1 MFKTNLFIYFL
12 IISFSSLAKE
22 SAEGNIIINN
32 EAQSSSGNQNV
43 ITAPALIPSDSD
55 KLRTLRQKQEIE
67 TEDSILKELEK
78 QRILD
83 ERKRFHNI
91 FNKETS
97 SDKASPAPS
106 SPPLQT
112 PVKQRFFFEEKSF
125 FALGAGL
132 VNYYNVTNVNSTEVP
147 AFLFS
152 FGGYGYKER
161 IIFDVSAYY
170 AVHYLKT
177 PHENYQD
184 IRERLHEPSLA
195 ISLKYVLLKGKA
207 KPYLGLTGALVGRKW
222 NFAYKD
228 GSELDSEKINRKIID
243 IARKTWHLSLNGGL
257 AMGADVVLGKSL
269 GLNVDI
275 RYYLNLYTENRKTI
289 SEALTDEQ
297 ILDERDV
304 IIVSINLKYF
314 FN

>member
-1 MFKTNLFIYFL
+1 MFKTNLFIFFL
-12 IISFSSLAKE
+12 IISISSLAKE
-22 SAEGNIIINN
+22 YSEGNSIIINN
-32 EAQSSSGNQNV
+32 EAQSSSSNQNV

-83 ERKRFHNI
+83 ERKRFHSI

-97 SDKASPAPS
+97 SGAAAPAPS
-106 SPPLQT
+106 APALQP
-112 PVKQRFFFEEKSF
+112 PVKQNFFFEEKSF
-125 FALGAGL
+125 FAVGAGL
-132 VNYYNVTNVNSTEVP
+132 VNYYNVININSTEAP

-161 IIFDVSAYY
+161 MIFDVSAYY

-177 PHENYQD
+177 PNKNYQD
-184 IRERLHEPSLA
+184 VREKLYEPSLA
-195 ISLKYVLLKGKA
+195 ISLKWGLIKGKA
-207 KPYLGLTGALVGRKW
+207 TPYIGVTGALVGRKW
-222 NFAYKD
+222 SFAYKD
-228 GSELDSEKINRKIID
+228 GRRRLEYSKIRD

-257 AMGADVVLGKSL
+257 AMGADVALGKSL

-275 RYYLNLYTENRKTI
+275 RYYLNFYTENRKEI
-289 SEALTDEQ
+289 SQILTQEQ

-304 IIVSINLKYF
+304 IITSINLKYF